1 MLYLFLVAQ
10 MVQNTGTGT
19 VLMTNIPQVESAPVS
34 TTRVAERCTDYDQL
48 ISHYCQIYEVD
59 PELVKIIIDKE
70 SQYNPN
76 AVSRSGAIGLM
87 QLMPKTAEALGVKD
101 SYNPDQNIEGG
112 VKFLHTLFDM
122 FGSDLDLVL
131 ASYHAGPALVKKLG
145 RVPDIPETVAYVDY
159 ITSRYGPAE
168 PKAVTV
174 TITEEGVPLLT
185 NRPK

>member
-1 MLYLFLVAQ
+1 MIWLFLVSQ
-10 MVQNTGTGT
+10 MVQNTGPGT

-34 TTRVAERCTDYDQL
+34 AAAISERCTDYDQL
-48 ISHYCQIYEVD
+48 INQYCRIYEVD

-101 SYNPDQNIEGG
+101 SYNPGQNIEGG

-131 ASYHAGPALVKKLG
+131 ASYHAGPALVKQLG
-145 RVPDIPETVAYVDY
+145 RVPDIPETIAYVDY
-159 ITSRYGPAE
+159 ITSRYGPAR
-168 PKAVTV
+168 PKSITV
-174 TITEEGVPLLT
+174 TTTEDGVPLLT

>member
-1 MLYLFLVAQ
+1 MLYFFLVAQ
-10 MVQNTGTGT
+10 MVQNTGASA
-19 VLMTNIPQVESAPVS
+19 VLMTNIPQVESAPAPAQAVY
-34 TTRVAERCTDYDQL
+34 ERCTDYDHL
-48 ISHYCQIYEVD
+48 ITHYCRIYEVD

-87 QLMPKTAEALGVKD
+87 QLMPQTAEALGVKD
-101 SYNPDQNIEGG
+101 AYDPGQNIEGG

-131 ASYHAGPALVKKLG
+131 ASYHAGPGLVKQLG
-145 RVPDIPETVAYVDY
+145 RVPEIPETIAYVDY

-168 PKAVTV
+168 PKAVVV
-174 TITEEGVPLLT
+174 TITDDGSPMLT